1 MFRGITDRAMHQE
14 FKHNF
19 LKEIAAILIVFLASI
34 SVCSTVVYATDDV
47 ETAYEQMVTRRQ
59 NSTGRMATQKG
70 QSVYEPLK
78 ELVLIDKETP
88 YDAEMILLR
97 GTAVKR
103 SRFPNGDV
111 EFEVENAFKIWE
123 AERLLDVIQ
132 QELAPEL
139 GNNPSQKKILRHIR
153 RYLKKT
159 FKYDSEGVRGDGEE
173 ENFVDA
179 YYGERKIVCSQYAA
193 LVYLLC
199 DRYDID
205 CKICYGKKHVY
216 NAIRFD
222 GRKDYCIYDFTG
234 TRGIVGA
241 KVSHIEALSSQK
253 YQPDP
258 ENEFSRVIRTAL
270 NDRINPHASWGTVDL
285 LVCLIVILFIFLSYI
300 TVKMSR

>member
-1 MFRGITDRAMHQE
+1 MNVNSVFKRIIVAIFIT
-14 FKHNF
+14 
-19 LKEIAAILIVFLASI
+19 FLASI
-34 SVCSTVVYATDDV
+34 SLGNTVVYATDDV
-47 ETAYEQMVTRRQ
+47 EAAYEQVVTRGQ

-103 SRFPNGDV
+103 LQYPNGDV
-111 EFEVENAFKIWE
+111 EFEVENAFKKWE
-123 AERLLDVIQ
+123 AEKLLDVIQ

-139 GNNPSQKKILRHIR
+139 GNNPSQKQILRQIR
-153 RYLKKT
+153 RYLNKT
-159 FKYDSEGVRGDGEE
+159 FKYDSESIRGDREE

-179 YYGERKIVCSQYAA
+179 YYGERKIVCSQYAS

-199 DRYDID
+199 DRYGID

-216 NAIRFD
+216 NAIRLD
-222 GRKDYCIYDFTG
+222 GKADYCIYDFTG
-234 TRGIVGA
+234 TRGIKGA
-241 KVSHIEALSSQK
+241 KVSHIETLTSQK
-253 YQPDP
+253 YQPDT
-258 ENEFSRVIRTAL
+258 ENEFSRVIGTAL
-270 NDRINPHASWGTVDL
+270 NDRINAHASWGTVDL
-285 LVCLIVILFIFLSYI
+285 MICFFVILLPFASYI